1 MSRSEPT
8 GDDVRPGRWT
18 GFAAA
23 TVAFAFAAVSAY
35 WGLGGRALLDTLG
48 GEIERRARAGD
59 DVLLLANAVGA
70 VLKVLGGVLALALVQ
85 PWGERLPRR
94 PLLAAAWTGAAVLTA
109 YGLLQTVSIVLVG
122 LDVLELADPL
132 DTKALLWRT
141 FLWEPWFLVW
151 GLLLGAAA
159 WHFRTRVRS
168 QARAMPG

>member
-1 MSRSEPT
+1 MSRRQTT

-23 TVAFAFAAVSAY
+23 GVAFAFAAVSTY

-59 DVLLLANAVGA
+59 DALLVANAVGA
-70 VLKVLGGVLALALVQ
+70 VLKVLGGILALALVQ

-94 PLLAAAWTGAAVLTA
+94 PLQALAWAGAAVLTV
-109 YGLLQTVSIVLVG
+109 YGVTQTVTIVLVA
-122 LDVLELADPL
+122 LDRLELAEPL
-132 DTKALLWRT
+132 DTKALRWRML
-141 FLWEPWFLVW
+141 LWEPWFLVW

-159 WHFRTRVRS
+159 WHFRARTRAV
-168 QARAMPG
+168 ARAVPR

>member
-1 MSRSEPT
+1 MSRSQPT

-23 TVAFAFAAVSAY
+23 GVAFAFAAVSTY

-59 DVLLLANAVGA
+59 GVLLAANAVGA

-94 PLLAAAWTGAAVLTA
+94 PLQAVAWAGAAVLTV
-109 YGLLQTVSIVLVG
+109 YGVVQTAAMVLVA
-122 LDVLELADPL
+122 LDVFEPAEPLERRAV
-132 DTKALLWRT
+132 LWRL

-151 GLLLGAAA
+151 GLVLGAAA
-159 WHFRTRVRS
+159 WHFRARVRAE
-168 QARAMPG
+168 ARVVAG

>member
-1 MSRSEPT
+1 MSRAQPT

-23 TVAFAFAAVSAY
+23 AVAFAFAAVSAY

-48 GEIERRARAGD
+48 GEIERRALAGD
-59 DVLLLANAVGA
+59 DVLLAANAVGA

-94 PLLAAAWTGAAVLTA
+94 LLLALAWAGAAVLTV
-109 YGLLQTVSIVLVG
+109 YGVLQTVAIVLVG
-122 LDVLELADPL
+122 LDRIELAEPL
-132 DTKALLWRT
+132 DDRALRWRM

-159 WHFRTRVRS
+159 WHFGARSRTR
-168 QARAMPG
+168 ARQP

>member
-1 MSRSEPT
+1 MSRSQPT
-8 GDDVRPGRWT
+8 GDGVRPGRWT

-23 TVAFAFAAVSAY
+23 GVAFAFAAVSTY

-59 DVLLLANAVGA
+59 DVLLTANAAGA

-94 PLLAAAWTGAAVLTA
+94 PLLALASAGAALLTV
-109 YGLLQTVSIVLVG
+109 YGVLQTVAISLVG
-122 LDVLELADPL
+122 LDRLEPAEPL
-132 DTKALLWRT
+132 DDKALRWRM

-159 WHFRTRVRS
+159 WHFQARTRL
-168 QARAMPG
+168 QRAVPR